1 MSFGKLWMWACS
13 IAAILLAM
21 GVVGIARATD
31 VVVGMDLPIVH
42 RLSLPE
48 QDKLLQELHAARVP
62 VIRTWVTDDQSY
74 EFIRKAYSLGM
85 KVELTVPIQFRD
97 GAQKRAPVAD
107 LPHMYS
113 NPPLSAADPEKTGAM
128 FQEQMDKLEAMS
140 LQFVAI
146 EVGNEQNNAGFNGE
160 FTVHDAP
167 GAKNMSLYDLKHDPE
182 GQKIAAGFQN
192 YVRVIAAVKQV
203 RDRSRLNR
211 DTPVILGGLADNGQ
225 EKEWP
230 DARAS
235 GVSIKAAIGFMREN
249 ELDQVVD
256 AYGIHVYPGIN
267 GPGQRGPMEARR
279 RWLAET
285 ALSECQ
291 PAGRGKPC
299 WITEW
304 GVKNP
309 DQSCPSDE
317 SARTVL
323 VREFMA
329 NIRPYADQKRVLG
342 LMYYY
347 WRDRPNAPS
356 TDPLSVFRCGALT
369 EPGRLA
375 IDSSL
380 LR

>member
-1 MSFGKLWMWACS
+1 MSSGRLWILARAV
-13 IAAILLAM
+13 AAILLTM
-21 GVVGIARATD
+21 GATEIAYAD
-31 VVVGMDLPIVH
+31 VVVGMDLPIVD
-42 RLSLPE
+42 RLSLDQ

-62 VIRTWVTDDQSY
+62 VIRTWVANDQSY
-74 EFIRKAYSLGM
+74 EFIRKAYALGM

-97 GAQKRAPVAD
+97 DAQKRAPVAD

-113 NPPLSAADPEKTGAM
+113 NPPLSAADPEKTGAL
-128 FQEQMDKLEAMS
+128 FEQQIGKLEAMG

-160 FTVHDAP
+160 FAVHDAG

-182 GQKIAAGFQN
+182 GQRIAAGLRN
-192 YVRVIAAVKQV
+192 YVRVLAAVKQV

-211 DTPVILGGLADNGQ
+211 GTPVLLGGLADNGA
-225 EKEWP
+225 EKAWP

-235 GVSIKAAIGFMREN
+235 GVSINAAIDFMREN
-249 ELDQVVD
+249 GLDQVVD
-256 AYGIHVYPGIN
+256 AYGIHTYPWIN
-267 GPGQRGPMEARR
+267 GPGEPGPMESRR
-279 RWLAET
+279 RRLADF
-285 ALSECQ
+285 ALSECR

-317 SARTVL
+317 GARTVL

-329 NIRPYADQKRVLG
+329 NVRPYVDERRVLG
-342 LMYYY
+342 LIYYL
-347 WRDRPNAPS
+347 WEGPPNAQHP
-356 TDPLSVFRCGALT
+356 DPLSVFRCGALT
-369 EPGRLA
+369 QPGRLA
-375 IDSSL
+375 IDADL